1 MYIVYLTNGTNP
13 VCYQTK
19 VIGFSEHRL
28 KAEAIAEVSEKL
40 GIPEHRLIAKGRSE
54 IRSKQL
60 CCTWEEQVFEAKVQM
75 AERIEFGS

>member
-13 VCYQTK
+13 VCYQAK
-19 VIGFSEHRL
+19 AVGFSEHRL
-28 KAEAIAEVSEKL
+28 KSAAIAEVSEKL

-75 AERIEFGS
+75 AERIEFES